1 MIHEFNPVH
10 PVHTMKL
17 HFYYKMLINNINFRL
32 ILSERL
38 LIAKVI

>member
-1 MIHEFNPVH
+1 MILDI
-10 PVHTMKL
+10 VHTMKL
-17 HFYYKMLINNINFRL
+17 HFYYYILINNINCRY